1 MAAASS
7 SRTRPAS
14 FFAPAPAGLDDAAPS
29 CAHDA
34 DAVAVQ
40 AHTEAC
46 SRRGQRLE
54 MRCSLTL
61 GGAEARM
68 KSCTVLCGSIVIG
81 QPSVPLPRFRRRTH
95 VRRSDVL
102 LFCFVWQSNTK
113 LSQNEL
119 LISFPF
125 ARQCGVH
132 HTSKACSI
140 PERTCGGAGES
151 RTASSGSRC
160 CMLAAIRS
168 DSAV

>member
-61 GGAEARM
+61 GGVEARM

-81 QPSVPLPRFRRRTH
+81 QSSVPLPKLRHRTH

-102 LFCFVWQSNTK
+102 LVLFRLAV
-113 LSQNEL
+113 SQNEL

-140 PERTCGGAGES
+140 PERTCGGAGAS